1 MQIKDFSESGNK
13 ASLETKGAI
22 THATEANAAFQD
34 NLISQSKEIYEVL
47 TNPIDAGRIGEIS
60 LENFLEK
67 SELAEEHYSTQVS
80 YTFDDETYVPDAVI
94 DLPGNT
100 KIIIDKYLYNSNSYN

>member
-1 MQIKDFSESGNK
+1 MLIPKKIKLFSLIFLKTLKLADTNKRFYESGNK

-22 THATEANAAFQD
+22 THATETNAAFQD

-47 TNPIDAGRIGEIS
+47 TNPIDARIGEIS

-67 SELAEEHYSTQVS
+67 VNLQKSTI
-80 YTFDDETYVPDAVI
+80 ALKCHIHLMMKHI
-94 DLPGNT
+94 DRML
-100 KIIIDKYLYNSNSYN
+100 